1 MKKDRV
7 RFFEIFNKDPEEFEI
22 STEVHVSRDAQGNV
36 VSGTYNVRT
45 LRDGMPR
52 SQISTMF
59 MP

>member
-7 RFFEIFNKDPEEFEI
+7 CFFEIFNKDPEEFEI

-45 LRDGMPR
+45 PRDGMPR